1 VMNEQRRVIYKYR
14 REILEG
20 RDMSDAARA
29 ELAEVVARNVE
40 AYTPGEVFEDWD
52 LAGLQGQ
59 LGQLWPLGVD
69 MAGLDAARSGDREQ
83 LIETMS
89 EDALAAYQRR
99 EQEFGEELM
108 RYLERQILLQVIDH
122 RWREHLYE
130 MDYLREGIHLRGF
143 AQIDPLVAYKNEGY
157 TMFQELMHSVW
168 EEFARLIFHVQV
180 DVAPA
185 QAQEQFRPSEEP
197 RQVQYSGGGPEQPS
211 ALQQAGTATAAAT
224 AGGAITSTGQE
235 QAASAQPSVPGGDGP
250 TPARPAESGTRVKDE
265 REKIGRNDPCWC
277 GSGKKYKKC
286 HGA

>member
-1 VMNEQRRVIYKYR
+1 
-14 REILEG
+14 
-20 RDMSDAARA
+20 MS
-29 ELAEVVARNVE
+29 E
-40 AYTPGEVFEDWD
+40 
-52 LAGLQGQ
+52 
-59 LGQLWPLGVD
+59 
-69 MAGLDAARSGDREQ
+69 LDAARSGDREG
-83 LIETMS
+83 LTDALT
-89 EDALAAYQRR
+89 EDALAAYDRR
-99 EQEFGEELM
+99 EQEFGAELM

-157 TMFQELMHSVW
+157 SMFQELMHSVW

-185 QAQEQFRPSEEP
+185 RAEQQFQPAEQP
-197 RQVQYSGGGPEQPS
+197 RGVQYSGGGPEQPS
-211 ALQQAGTATAAAT
+211 ALRQAGTATAAAAT
-224 AGGAITSTGQE
+224 AGGAVTSTQD
-235 QAASAQPSVPGGDGP
+235 QTASAQANSPAGTDPPSAQ
-250 TPARPAESGTRVKDE
+250 PAQAGTRVKDE